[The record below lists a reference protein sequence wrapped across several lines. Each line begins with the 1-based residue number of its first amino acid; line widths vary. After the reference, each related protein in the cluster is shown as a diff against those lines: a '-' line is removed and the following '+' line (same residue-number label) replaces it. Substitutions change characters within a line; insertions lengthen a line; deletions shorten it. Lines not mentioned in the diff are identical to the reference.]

1 MNKKYTDTDKL
12 WESYHTLLLGPD
24 IGRLKKMLVRYDLY
38 SMTKEVK
45 GDILECGVFKGSG
58 LMFWLKLLSIYE
70 PESQKKVIGFDTFK
84 LFGGALTKQETES
97 AEEYLEE
104 ANVKEI
110 SKDSIYNFAKN
121 AGLDQRVELI
131 EGDISLTAKDYVNE
145 NPERSISLLHL
156 DLDTYDGTKASLES
170 LYPMVSSGGIIIFDE
185 YGDPKWNETEAVDEF
200 FKETK
205 SAQIKRISYSSKPS
219 AYIIKE

>member
-1 MNKKYTDTDKL
+1 MSQEYANEDKL

-24 IGRLKKMLVRYDLY
+24 IGRIKKMMVRYDLY

-70 PESQKKVIGFDTFK
+70 PDSQKKVIGFDTFK
-84 LFGGALTKQETES
+84 FFAGALTEQESKS

-104 ANVKEI
+104 ADVKEI
-110 SKDSIYNFAKN
+110 SKETIYNFARN

-131 EGDISLTAKDYVNE
+131 EGDISLTAKDYVSD
-145 NPERSISLLHL
+145 NPNKSISLLHL

-170 LYPMVSSGGIIIFDE
+170 LYPMVSSGGVIIFDE

-200 FKETK
+200 FKDK
-205 SAQIKRISYSSKPS
+205 RVKIKRISYSSKPS
-219 AYIIKE
+219 AYILKE